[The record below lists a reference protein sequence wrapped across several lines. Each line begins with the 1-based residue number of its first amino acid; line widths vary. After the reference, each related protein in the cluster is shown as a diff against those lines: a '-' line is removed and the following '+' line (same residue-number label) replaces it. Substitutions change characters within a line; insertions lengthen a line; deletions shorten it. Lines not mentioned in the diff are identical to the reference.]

1 MSLKVLNVVVT
12 VSKSQN
18 KLQLE
23 ISIVELGNNKYSIT
37 IESSTYEVYAPNS
50 DTAINKAMKLH
61 SK

>member
-1 MSLKVLNVVVT
+1 MVVT

-37 IESSTYEVYAPNS
+37 IEDSTYEVYAPNS